1 MSFPKQFQY
10 YLSRLNNVRRN
21 TIRISPI
28 TSTSANPSD
37 IIVVRLPSNSI
48 VNLST
53 LNWIF
58 QATTTS
64 TTNYYTQLPRDIESI
79 IDRMTVLVNGL
90 QVYSGSFQQYNVLW
104 NILLRATTGREYQRG
119 RVLLQNSLDQTT
131 PTANASSQLFC
142 INDWLGFM
150 NCEPSCVDTSVL
162 GDIEIQIQLAP
173 VGVLSIDNASN
184 VAPSYSLANM
194 YFTVDVISFLDPLY
208 DQMMSAKLGSGEVLE
223 IPYQNVFVFQNT
235 TNTSS
240 RFALNSQCVNMLLAV
255 NRASSY
261 ASNAVVSASGT
272 SAYFTFT
279 NGGAGTGANS
289 TLNYQ
294 WAIDNIYAPSV
305 PIDTRDTFPLNYQ
318 YVVQSFNDHN
328 NVLGFNNLL
337 QSYANREGQ
346 ALTLANARIAQAQ
359 YNNVMALNLNVSNG
373 DDRLLS
379 GYNSAG
385 SNAQFFLNLG
395 QAPADHITT
404 IFAICSSVLRVSAGR
419 LLEVVV

>member
-1 MSFPKQFQY
+1 MSFPRQFQY
-10 YLSRLNNVRRN
+10 FLSRLNNVRRN
-21 TIRISPI
+21 TVRLSPI

-37 IIVVRLPSNSI
+37 IIVVRLPSNSL
-48 VNLST
+48 VNLQT
-53 LNWIF
+53 LNWVF
-58 QATTTS
+58 EATTTS
-64 TTNYYTQLPRDIESI
+64 TGGHFTALPRDIESI

-104 NILLRATTGREYQRG
+104 NILLRATTGREYQRS

-131 PTANASSQLFC
+131 PAANVAAQMFC

-150 NCEPSCVDTSVL
+150 NCEPAVIDTSVV
-162 GDIEIQIQLAP
+162 GDIEIQIQLAST
-173 VGVLSIDNASN
+173 GVLSVSNAEN
-184 VAPSYSLANM
+184 VPSYSIANM
-194 YFTVDVISFLDPLY
+194 FFTVDVISFLDPLY

-235 TNTSS
+235 TNSSS

-255 NRASSY
+255 NRASTY
-261 ASNAVVSASGT
+261 ASPALISAAGT
-272 SAYFTFT
+272 SAYFAFT
-279 NGGAGTGANS
+279 NGGAGTEANS

-294 WAIDNIYAPSV
+294 WQVDNVYAPSV
-305 PIDTRDTFPLNYQ
+305 PIDTRDSRPLNYQ

-328 NVLGFNNLL
+328 NVLGFNNVL

-359 YNNVMALNLNVSNG
+359 FNHLMALNLNVSNG
-373 DDRLLS
+373 DARLLS

-385 SNAQFFLNLG
+385 SNAQLYL
-395 QAPADHITT
+395 
-404 IFAICSSVLRVSAGR
+404 
-419 LLEVVV
+419 